1 MKFDLELNDKTK
13 KILDNAID
21 EPISVDEANYLINVQ
36 GQDLFGLLAAA
47 DKVRENVVGNK
58 VTFINNCNL
67 NFTNVCKVL
76 CGFCAFGKS
85 RNDPEAYILTDEE
98 IIQKADSAVKTGAHE
113 FTLMGGVLPEADIDY
128 YEHLLKL
135 LKDHY
140 PNTMIHG
147 FSPTMIYDAAQVSE
161 MDIKEQL
168 KDIKTQLRLS
178 MNGAVS
184 QSMREKGLV
193 YKLNFGVELPRIKMI
208 AESYEKNHDLAQAL
222 WKEDIRECKILAGM
236 LQPIE
241 TFYPEIA
248 DIWVENIRNI
258 EIAELTC
265 MNLFQHLPY
274 APAKSFHWIADE
286 QEYIQTCGFLTAA
299 RLLMKKGD
307 MNERVENEFLDQAI
321 TAFLSGSYHVRNAAM
336 TAIRRFMQQNEEN
349 SFQVCRRVEGMDN
362 SSSDVEQ
369 LLYNLVKEEVC

>member
-1 MKFDLELNDKTK
+1 
-13 KILDNAID
+13 
-21 EPISVDEANYLINVQ
+21 
-36 GQDLFGLLAAA
+36 
-47 DKVRENVVGNK
+47 
-58 VTFINNCNL
+58 
-67 NFTNVCKVL
+67 
-76 CGFCAFGKS
+76 
-85 RNDPEAYILTDEE
+85 
-98 IIQKADSAVKTGAHE
+98 
-113 FTLMGGVLPEADIDY
+113 
-128 YEHLLKL
+128 
-135 LKDHY
+135 
-140 PNTMIHG
+140 
-147 FSPTMIYDAAQVSE
+147 

-208 AESYEKNHDLAQAL
+208 AEGYEKNHDLAQAL
-222 WKEDIRECKILAGM
+222 WKEEIRECKILAGM

-286 QEYIQTCGFLTAA
+286 QEYVQTCGFLTAA

-307 MNERVENEFLDQAI
+307 MTERASGELLDQAI
-321 TAFLSGSYHVRNAAM
+321 CAVHSESYYVRNAALLV
-336 TAIRRFMQQNEEN
+336 IRKYMQHNEEHA
-349 SFQVCRRVEGMDN
+349 FQVCRLVEGMAD
-362 SSSDVEQ
+362 SEVEAEQ
-369 LLYNLVKEEVC
+369 ILYNMVKEEAADL